1 MFTFLYNHCTIS
13 YVNESLLNN
22 KEIMMNQ
29 VIDRIV
35 KLLASG
41 LNRDEVYRDIYSKCT
56 LSVQTKKQQQQLAD
70 LIAQIDAR
78 SVFATGVIPN

>member
-1 MFTFLYNHCTIS
+1 
-13 YVNESLLNN
+13 
-22 KEIMMNQ
+22 MMNQ
-29 VIDRIV
+29 AIDRIV
-35 KLLASG
+35 KLLALG

-56 LSVQTKKQQQQLAD
+56 FSIQTKKQQQQLAD

>member
-1 MFTFLYNHCTIS
+1 
-13 YVNESLLNN
+13 
-22 KEIMMNQ
+22 MMNQ